1 MCQLLGMNTNTP
13 TDVMFSFTGF
23 ATRAEE
29 HKDGFGIAFFEGAGV
44 RLMVDVQSARHSPV
58 AQMVR
63 SYPIKSDN
71 IIAHIRKATQGRVT
85 LANTHPFVRELWG
98 RYWVFAHN
106 GDLKGFEPRLHGA
119 FRPVGET
126 DSELAFCWLMQELA
140 KAHASVPGIEELTR
154 TLRELARVPAAH
166 GTFNFMLSNGQALWA
181 HCSTHLHHLVR
192 QHPFATASLHDD
204 DVTVDFA
211 HLTSPSDCVA
221 IVVTEPLTRDEPWVA
236 FAPGELRVFEGGA
249 PVPR

>member
-1 MCQLLGMNTNTP
+1 MCQLLGMNANTP

-63 SYPIKSDN
+63 NYPIKSDN
-71 IIAHIRKATQGRVT
+71 IIAHIRKATQGVVT

-106 GDLKGFEPRLHGA
+106 GDLKGFAPRLHGA

-140 KAHASVPGIEELTR
+140 KAHASVPPIKELTR
-154 TLRELARVPAAH
+154 TLRELAPAPAAH

-181 HCSTHLHHLVR
+181 HCSTKLYHLLR

-211 HLTSPSDCVA
+211 QLTSPNDRVA
-221 IVVTEPLTRDEPWVA
+221 IVVTEPLTRDEPWQA
-236 FAPGELRVFEGGA
+236 FAPGELRVFEGGRLSA
-249 PVPR
+249 S